1 MRGVKLREKRK
12 DNAETLRNT
21 EKASANLG
29 RQIRDDGEMVSYE
42 KQYGALLRGISDEAD
57 AMSLDCFRNSS
68 LRVERKMDGTALTQ
82 ADGAVEKMAR
92 RRVAESGLELDVYGE
107 EQGTGGGKAGAGDAK
122 GAAKKARLIIDPID
136 GTEEFSRGIP
146 TFGTLLGIELNGEI
160 VAGMCSAPAL
170 GTRWWA
176 YRGSGAFRNG
186 EKIRVSRTPQL
197 NEAMVFTTGT
207 GPSKNAEDRARIR
220 RLLDASRNS
229 RCLGGFWQHMLVA
242 EGAIDAAL
250 DWTSKPWDL
259 APLGIIVE
267 EAGGRSTNIQGERT
281 IYTGDYLS
289 TNGIIHEE
297 AMKLLR

>member
-1 MRGVKLREKRK
+1 
-12 DNAETLRNT
+12 
-21 EKASANLG
+21 
-29 RQIRDDGEMVSYE
+29 MVSYSE
-42 KQYGALLRGISDEAD
+42 KYGALLRGISDEAD

-82 ADGAVEKMAR
+82 ADGAIEKMAR
-92 RRVAESGLELDVYGE
+92 KRVAESGLELDVYGE
-107 EQGTGGGKAGAGDAK
+107 EQGTGGGKSDAAGSK
-122 GAAKKARLIIDPID
+122 GAAGRARLIIDPID

-160 VAGMCSAPAL
+160 VAGICSAPAL

-176 YRGSGAFRNG
+176 YRGEGAFRDG
-186 EKIRVSRTPQL
+186 ERIRVSRTPRL
-197 NEAMVFTTGT
+197 NEAMAFTTGT

-229 RCLGGFWQHMLVA
+229 RSIGGFWQHMLVA

-267 EAGGRSTNIQGERT
+267 EAGGMSTNVLGERT

>member
-1 MRGVKLREKRK
+1 MRSVKLMRALAVGFVIGKAGKGWRRK
-12 DNAETLRNT
+12 VAATN
-21 EKASANLG
+21 
-29 RQIRDDGEMVSYE
+29 IDDGEMVSYSE
-42 KQYGALLRGISDEAD
+42 KYGALLRGISDEAD
-57 AMSLDCFRNSS
+57 AMSLECFRNSS
-68 LRVERKMDGTALTQ
+68 LRVERKVDGTALTQ
-82 ADGAVEKMAR
+82 ADGSIEKMAR
-92 RRVAESGLELDVYGE
+92 KRVAESGLELDVYGE
-107 EQGTGGGKAGAGDAK
+107 EQGTGGGKS
-122 GAAKKARLIIDPID
+122 GAAPAAGRARLIIDPID

-176 YRGSGAFRNG
+176 YRGEGAFRNG
-186 EKIRVSRTPQL
+186 ERIRVSQTPRL
-197 NEAMVFTTGT
+197 AEAMVFTTGT
-207 GPSKNAEDRARIR
+207 GPSKNAEDRAKIR

-229 RCLGGFWQHMLVA
+229 RSLGGFWQHMLVA

-267 EAGGRSTNIQGERT
+267 EAGGRSTNIEGERT

-289 TNGIIHEE
+289 TNGVIHEE

>member
-1 MRGVKLREKRK
+1 MVNYSEK
-12 DNAETLRNT
+12 
-21 EKASANLG
+21 
-29 RQIRDDGEMVSYE
+29 
-42 KQYGALLRGISDEAD
+42 YGALLRGISDEAD
-57 AMSLDCFRNSS
+57 AMSLDCFRNSG

-82 ADGAVEKMAR
+82 ADGAIEKMAR
-92 RRVAESGLELDVYGE
+92 RRVAESALALDVYGE
-107 EQGTGGGKAGAGDAK
+107 EQGTGGGKADTRAGAT
-122 GAAKKARLIIDPID
+122 AAQRARLIIDPID

-176 YRGSGAFRNG
+176 YRGEGAFRDG
-186 EKIRVSRTPQL
+186 EQIRVSRTPRL
-197 NEAMVFTTGT
+197 SEAMVFTTGT
-207 GPSKNAEDRARIR
+207 GPSKDAEDRARIR

-229 RCLGGFWQHMLVA
+229 RSIGGFWQHMLVA

-281 IYTGDYLS
+281 IYSGDYLS
-289 TNGIIHEE
+289 TNGVIHDE

>member
-1 MRGVKLREKRK
+1 
-12 DNAETLRNT
+12 
-21 EKASANLG
+21 
-29 RQIRDDGEMVSYE
+29 MVSYSE
-42 KQYGALLRGISDEAD
+42 KYGALLRGISDEAD

-82 ADGAVEKMAR
+82 ADGAIEKMAR
-92 RRVAESGLELDVYGE
+92 KRVAESGLELDVYGE
-107 EQGTGGGKAGAGDAK
+107 EQGMGAGAK
-122 GAAKKARLIIDPID
+122 SGAADKATARRARLIIDPID

-176 YRGSGAFRNG
+176 YRGEGAFRNG
-186 EKIRVSRTPQL
+186 EKIRVSQTPQL
-197 NEAMVFTTGT
+197 SESMVFTTGT

-220 RLLDASRNS
+220 RLLDSSRNS

-267 EAGGRSTNIQGERT
+267 EAGGRATNIQGQRT

-289 TNGIIHEE
+289 TNGVIHEE